1 MAGKQSVDA
10 RRGCNGVSYDMPR
23 VRTASYQILL
33 GRAIYHVMSSWACHI
48 PQSSRPGVSC
58 SVGTDKQNDNR
69 ARPAILR
76 GRSGCDQCEVPIFS
90 YNNSSNRNSDS
101 HSNIYSTS
109 ISNSDK
115 PTGSPHS
122 YAGIINCIHGH
133 DVTYTESMPR
143 LQGVETYL
151 GQTPGF
157 AYARVVQ
164 LKLVSI

>member
-33 GRAIYHVMSSWACHI
+33 GRAIYHVMPSWACHI
-48 PQSSRPGVSC
+48 PQSSRPGVSR
-58 SVGTDKQNDNR
+58 SVGTGKQNDNR

-76 GRSGCDQCEVPIFS
+76 GRSGCAQCEVPIFS

-115 PTGSPHS
+115 PMGSPHS
-122 YAGIINCIHGH
+122 YEGIINCIHGH
-133 DVTYTESMPR
+133 DVTYTKSMSR
-143 LQGVETYL
+143 QQGVEAYL

-157 AYARVVQ
+157 AYARV
-164 LKLVSI
+164 I